1 MVVLSNLT
9 QKAMNCNNVSIVTVK
24 GNDYR
29 IHLLYMSKEEAAN
42 LLRNADLTFARIE
55 IEKRKFHRYESFI
68 FLENVDC

>member
-1 MVVLSNLT
+1 MSNLA
-9 QKAMNCNNVSIVTVK
+9 QKAMNFNNVSIVAVK
-24 GNDYR
+24 ENEYR

-55 IEKRKFHRYESFI
+55 IAKRKFHRYESFI

>member
-1 MVVLSNLT
+1 
-9 QKAMNCNNVSIVTVK
+9 MNFNNISIVTVK

-29 IHLLYMSKEEAAN
+29 IRLLYMSKEEAAN

-55 IEKRKFHRYESFI
+55 IEKRKFHCYESFI

>member
-1 MVVLSNLT
+1 
-9 QKAMNCNNVSIVTVK
+9 MNCNNVSIVTVK